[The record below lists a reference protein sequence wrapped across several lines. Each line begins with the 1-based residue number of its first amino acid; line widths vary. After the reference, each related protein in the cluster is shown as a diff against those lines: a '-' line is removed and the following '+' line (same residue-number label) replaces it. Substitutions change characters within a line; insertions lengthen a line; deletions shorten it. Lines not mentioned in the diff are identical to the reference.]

1 MDAEMIR
8 DTALAVS
15 GLLVSKIGGPSVRP
29 YQPLGVWEAVAMPGS
44 NTRNYVTDKG
54 EGLYR
59 RSLYTFLKRAA
70 PPPNMETFNATAREV
85 CTVRRER
92 TNTPLQALV
101 TLNDPQ
107 FVEAAR
113 MLATSL
119 LLDKSVGTDVS
130 NRTQWL
136 AHKLVGRPFRVEEIH
151 IVQTG
156 WFDLYEYFKQNPDGA
171 KALLAVGETKS
182 DASLDAAELA
192 AWTMMVN
199 QLLNLDEVLNK

>member
-1 MDAEMIR
+1 
-8 DTALAVS
+8 
-15 GLLVSKIGGPSVRP
+15 
-29 YQPLGVWEAVAMPGS
+29 
-44 NTRNYVTDKG
+44 
-54 EGLYR
+54 
-59 RSLYTFLKRAA
+59 
-70 PPPNMETFNATAREV
+70 
-85 CTVRRER
+85 
-92 TNTPLQALV
+92 
-101 TLNDPQ
+101 
-107 FVEAAR
+107 
-113 MLATSL
+113 